1 VNSILN
7 KEPVIRAEKSLKQF
21 NPDLKVIV
29 LEQTARTAND
39 AASALGCKVGAI
51 VKSLLFRAGDNFVLC
66 LVSGD
71 KRCSLN
77 KLKKILIFTPFL
89 FLIFS
94 VTALRFIRNVE
105 LIPFNNLKFQ
115 VERNHDARIL
125 GHLPYNETSK
135 EKLVLIE
142 PNIEVHMD
150 MRDSLLK
157 MREEA
162 KKDGIYLVFLSGY
175 RSINLQDDI
184 FYSLKSIRNQEAAER
199 ARVSAPPGYSEH
211 STGFAIDIGD
221 ATQRETDFETDFE
234 NTDTFRWLIKN
245 AAKFHFKLSFNK
257 DNKFIDYEPWH
268 WRYEGS
274 IEALKVFE
282 SSNRK
287 L

>member
-1 VNSILN
+1 MEQKKDINEFDIPLAKRTYLKNSN
-7 KEPVIRAEKSLKQF
+7 
-21 NPDLKVIV
+21 
-29 LEQTARTAND
+29 
-39 AASALGCKVGAI
+39 
-51 VKSLLFRAGDNFVLC
+51 SLLF
-66 LVSGD
+66 
-71 KRCSLN
+71 K
-77 KLKKILIFTPFL
+77 KLLIFFPFIL
-89 FLIFS
+89 LIFS
-94 VTALRFIRNVE
+94 ITALRFNGNMKLE
-105 LIPFNNLKFQ
+105 TFNTLKFQ
-115 VERNHDARIL
+115 VERNRDGRIL
-125 GHLPYNETSK
+125 GHLPYNEIPK

-142 PNIEVHMD
+142 PNIEVHID
-150 MRDSLLK
+150 MRDSLLN

-175 RSINLQDDI
+175 RSINLQNDI

-221 ATQRETDFETDFE
+221 ATQRDTDFETEFE
-234 NTDTFRWLIKN
+234 NTKAFRWLMKN

-257 DNKFIDYEPWH
+257 NNKYINYEPWH

-282 SSNRK
+282 TSNRE

>member
-1 VNSILN
+1 LELN
-7 KEPVIRAEKSLKQF
+7 KDIDQF
-21 NPDLKVIV
+21 DIPLAKRTYLNNPNSTL
-29 LEQTARTAND
+29 
-39 AASALGCKVGAI
+39 
-51 VKSLLFRAGDNFVLC
+51 
-66 LVSGD
+66 
-71 KRCSLN
+71 
-77 KLKKILIFTPFL
+77 LKKLLIFSPFL

-94 VTALRFIRNVE
+94 FAALQFIRNLE
-105 LIPFNNLKFQ
+105 LLPDNNLKFQ

-125 GHLPYNETSK
+125 GHLPYNETPK

-175 RSINLQDDI
+175 RSINLQNDI

-234 NTDTFRWLIKN
+234 NTDAFRWLIKN

-257 DNKFIDYEPWH
+257 DNKYIDYEPWH

-282 SSNRK
+282 GSNRD

>member
-1 VNSILN
+1 M
-7 KEPVIRAEKSLKQF
+7 
-21 NPDLKVIV
+21 
-29 LEQTARTAND
+29 
-39 AASALGCKVGAI
+39 
-51 VKSLLFRAGDNFVLC
+51 
-66 LVSGD
+66 
-71 KRCSLN
+71 
-77 KLKKILIFTPFL
+77 
-89 FLIFS
+89 FS
-94 VTALRFIRNVE
+94 VAALRFIRNVE
-105 LIPFNNLKFQ
+105 LIPPYNLKFQ

-125 GHLPYNETSK
+125 GHLPYNETPK

-142 PNIEVHMD
+142 PNIEVHID

-175 RSINLQDDI
+175 RSINLQNDI

-234 NTDTFRWLIKN
+234 NTNAFRWLKKN
-245 AAKFHFKLSFNK
+245 AARFHFKLSFNK
-257 DNKFIDYEPWH
+257 NDKFIDYEPWH

-282 SSNRK
+282 TSNRK
-287 L
+287 

>member
-1 VNSILN
+1 LELN
-7 KEPVIRAEKSLKQF
+7 KDIDQF
-21 NPDLKVIV
+21 DIPL
-29 LEQTARTAND
+29 ARRTYLDNTN
-39 AASALGCKVGAI
+39 AI
-51 VKSLLFRAGDNFVLC
+51 L
-66 LVSGD
+66 
-71 KRCSLN
+71 
-77 KLKKILIFTPFL
+77 LKKLLIFSPFL
-89 FLIFS
+89 LLIFS
-94 VTALRFIRNVE
+94 VAALRFTRNVE
-105 LIPFNNLKFQ
+105 LIPLNNLKFQ

-125 GHLPYNETSK
+125 GHLPYNETPK

-150 MRDSLLK
+150 MRDSLLQ

-162 KKDGIYLVFLSGY
+162 KKDGIYLVFLSGF
-175 RSINLQDDI
+175 RSINLQNDI

-234 NTDTFRWLIKN
+234 NTDAFRWLIKN

-257 DNKFIDYEPWH
+257 DNKYIDYEPWH

-282 SSNRK
+282 SANRK

>member
-1 VNSILN
+1 LELN
-7 KEPVIRAEKSLKQF
+7 KDIDHFDIPLAK
-21 NPDLKVIV
+21 
-29 LEQTARTAND
+29 RTY
-39 AASALGCKVGAI
+39 
-51 VKSLLFRAGDNFVLC
+51 
-66 LVSGD
+66 
-71 KRCSLN
+71 LN
-77 KLKKILIFTPFL
+77 NQNSTLLKKL
-89 FLIFS
+89 LIFS
-94 VTALRFIRNVE
+94 PFLLLIFSFAALRFIRNVE
-105 LIPFNNLKFQ
+105 LIPLNNLKFQ

-125 GHLPYNETSK
+125 GHLPYNEIPK

-162 KKDGIYLVFLSGY
+162 KKDGIYLVFLSGF
-175 RSINLQDDI
+175 RSINLQNDI
-184 FYSLKSIRNQEAAER
+184 FYSLKSIRNQEAVER

-234 NTDTFRWLIKN
+234 NTDAFRWLIKN

-257 DNKFIDYEPWH
+257 DNKYIDYEPWH

>member
-1 VNSILN
+1 MEPN
-7 KEPVIRAEKSLKQF
+7 KDIDQF
-21 NPDLKVIV
+21 DIPLAKRTYLDNP
-29 LEQTARTAND
+29 N
-39 AASALGCKVGAI
+39 
-51 VKSLLFRAGDNFVLC
+51 SLLLR
-66 LVSGD
+66 
-71 KRCSLN
+71 
-77 KLKKILIFTPFL
+77 KLLIFSPFL

-94 VTALRFIRNVE
+94 VVAFRFIRNVE
-105 LIPFNNLKFQ
+105 LIPLNNLKFQ
-115 VERNHDARIL
+115 VGRNYDGRIL
-125 GHLPYNETSK
+125 GHLPYKETPK

-150 MRDSLLK
+150 MRDSLLE

-175 RSINLQDDI
+175 RSINLQNDI

-234 NTDTFRWLIKN
+234 NTDAFRWLIKN
-245 AAKFHFKLSFNK
+245 AAKFHFKLSFKK
-257 DNKFIDYEPWH
+257 DNKYIDYEPWH

>member
-1 VNSILN
+1 MDLN
-7 KEPVIRAEKSLKQF
+7 KDIDQFDIPLAKRTYLNNPNSTLLK
-21 NPDLKVIV
+21 NL
-29 LEQTARTAND
+29 
-39 AASALGCKVGAI
+39 
-51 VKSLLFRAGDNFVLC
+51 
-66 LVSGD
+66 
-71 KRCSLN
+71 
-77 KLKKILIFTPFL
+77 LIFSPFL
-89 FLIFS
+89 LLIFS
-94 VTALRFIRNVE
+94 VAALRFIRNIE
-105 LIPFNNLKFQ
+105 LIPINILKFQ

-125 GHLPYNETSK
+125 GHLPYNETHK
-135 EKLVLIE
+135 EKLVLVE

-162 KKDGIYLVFLSGY
+162 KKDGIYLVFLSGF
-175 RSINLQDDI
+175 RSINLQNDI
-184 FYSLKSIRNQEAAER
+184 FYSLKSIRNQDAAER

-234 NTDTFRWLIKN
+234 NTDAFRWLIKN

-257 DNKFIDYEPWH
+257 DNKYIDYEPWH

>member
-1 VNSILN
+1 
-7 KEPVIRAEKSLKQF
+7 
-21 NPDLKVIV
+21 
-29 LEQTARTAND
+29 LEQEKDINQFDIPFAKRSHINNSY
-39 AASALGCKVGAI
+39 SAL
-51 VKSLLFRAGDNFVLC
+51 
-66 LVSGD
+66 
-71 KRCSLN
+71 
-77 KLKKILIFTPFL
+77 LKKILIFSPFL
-89 FLIFS
+89 FFLFS
-94 VTALRFIRNVE
+94 LTALQLIRKIE
-105 LIPFNNLKFQ
+105 LEPFSYFNNQ
-115 VERNHDARIL
+115 TDVNYDQRIL
-125 GHLPYNETSK
+125 GHLPYKEIPK

-142 PNIEVHMD
+142 PNIEVHID

-175 RSINLQDDI
+175 RSINLQNDI

-221 ATQRETDFETDFE
+221 ATQRETDFEIEFE
-234 NTDTFRWLIKN
+234 NTDAFRWLKKN

-257 DNKFIDYEPWH
+257 NNKYIDFEPWH

>member
-1 VNSILN
+1 MELN
-7 KEPVIRAEKSLKQF
+7 KDIDQF
-21 NPDLKVIV
+21 DIPLAKRTYLNNPNSTL
-29 LEQTARTAND
+29 
-39 AASALGCKVGAI
+39 
-51 VKSLLFRAGDNFVLC
+51 
-66 LVSGD
+66 
-71 KRCSLN
+71 
-77 KLKKILIFTPFL
+77 LKKLLIISPFL
-89 FLIFS
+89 FLISS
-94 VTALRFIRNVE
+94 VAALRFIRNVE
-105 LIPFNNLKFQ
+105 LISLDNLKFQ
-115 VERNHDARIL
+115 VETNNDARIL
-125 GHLPYNETSK
+125 GHLPYIETPK

-142 PNIEVHMD
+142 PNIEVHID
-150 MRDSLLK
+150 MHDSLLK

-175 RSINLQDDI
+175 RSINLQNNI

-211 STGFAIDIGD
+211 STGFATDIGD
-221 ATQRETDFETDFE
+221 ATQRETDFETEFE
-234 NTDTFRWLIKN
+234 HTKAFRWLIKN

-257 DNKFIDYEPWH
+257 DNRYIDYEPWH

>member
-1 VNSILN
+1 LELN
-7 KEPVIRAEKSLKQF
+7 KDIDQF
-21 NPDLKVIV
+21 DIPFAKRTYLNNPNSTL
-29 LEQTARTAND
+29 
-39 AASALGCKVGAI
+39 
-51 VKSLLFRAGDNFVLC
+51 
-66 LVSGD
+66 
-71 KRCSLN
+71 
-77 KLKKILIFTPFL
+77 LKKLLIYSPFL
-89 FLIFS
+89 FLVFS
-94 VTALRFIRNVE
+94 FAALR
-105 LIPFNNLKFQ
+105 LIKNIEIGSLDNLNFQ
-115 VERNHDARIL
+115 AQINHDHRIL
-125 GHLPYNETSK
+125 GHLPYAEISK
-135 EKLVLIE
+135 DKLVLIE

-175 RSINLQDDI
+175 RSINLQNDI
-184 FYSLKSIRNQEAAER
+184 FYSLRSIRNQEAAER

-234 NTDTFRWLIKN
+234 NTDAFRWLVKN

-257 DNKFIDYEPWH
+257 DNKYIDYEPWH